1 MTRSR
6 NSRRGKKNSPRTYS
20 PAPKDVGNSY
30 KCVSSWCPSGLS
42 TRLSNK
48 RDFNKEIM
56 IVKKEIKHLY
66 DLTRYVST
74 HIGSC

>member
-20 PAPKDVGNSY
+20 PPPKDMGNSY
-30 KCVSSWCPSGLS
+30 KFADSWHPSGLS

-48 RDFNKEIM
+48 QDFNKEIM
-56 IVKKEIKHLY
+56 IVKKEFEHMY
-66 DLTRYVST
+66 NLTRYVAT
-74 HIGSC
+74 C